1 MSNVLV
7 VGLLLGFDVGVGLGA
22 GVVVVLVLVLVVV
35 IVLVVVDVVV
45 DTWGASV
52 VLFVTV
58 NGLLVGA

>member
-1 MSNVLV
+1 M
-7 VGLLLGFDVGVGLGA
+7 LLGFDVGDGLGA
-22 GVVVVLVLVLVVV
+22 SVAVVVVLVLVVA

-52 VLFVTV
+52 GLFVTA